1 MYQPYQKPIQTDWVQ
16 IPLRMTPRLSESLI
30 EASRKTNISKSD
42 LIRKALEQYLEFLD
56 IGKIQSLLQFTS

>member
-1 MYQPYQKPIQTDWVQ
+1 MYQAQQKPIQTDWVQ

-42 LIRKALEQYLEFLD
+42 LCRRALEHYLEFLD
-56 IGKIQSLLQFTS
+56 TGKIQSLLQFTS

>member
-1 MYQPYQKPIQTDWVQ
+1 MYQPYQKPVQTDWVQ

-42 LIRKALEQYLEFLD
+42 LVRKALEQYLEFLD
-56 IGKIQSLLQFTS
+56 TGKIQSLLQFTS

>member
-56 IGKIQSLLQFTS
+56 TGKIQSLLQFTS

>member
-42 LIRKALEQYLEFLD
+42 LVRKALEQYLEFLD
-56 IGKIQSLLQFTS
+56 TGKIQSLLQFTS

>member
-1 MYQPYQKPIQTDWVQ
+1 MYQSYQKPIQTDWVQ

-42 LIRKALEQYLEFLD
+42 LIRKALEQYLEFLE